1 MVSLDTS
8 ALLRSSV
15 FKKHPRQKVIAPPK
29 VASQEI
35 IHKLWASF
43 TLFSKGNFILAHTM
57 MAAEK
62 CYNTRMHRR
71 SLVLK
76 METERFY
83 GK

>member
-1 MVSLDTS
+1 MKCMVGMRIQMVSFDTS
-8 ALLRSSV
+8 CLLRSSV

-35 IHKLWASF
+35 IHKVCASF

-62 CYNTRMHRR
+62 CYTI
-71 SLVLK
+71 K
-76 METERFY
+76 M
-83 GK
+83 